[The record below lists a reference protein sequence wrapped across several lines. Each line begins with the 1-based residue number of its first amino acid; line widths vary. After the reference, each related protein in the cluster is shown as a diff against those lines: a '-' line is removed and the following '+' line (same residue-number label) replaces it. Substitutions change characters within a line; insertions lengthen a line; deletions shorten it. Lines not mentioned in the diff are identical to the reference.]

1 VYQSL
6 WFVFKAPKLNALNS
20 GSRVSPA
27 MAIVGMILNLAS
39 SALSVWSLTVV
50 MANPLAGQNSMLQ
63 LVGNLVSLAGSII
76 MLVQAFAV
84 RSILNQHWR
93 NSFAEEI
100 EVSGIGTFFFSI
112 LYLQYKIN
120 RLMERD

>member
-1 VYQSL
+1 
-6 WFVFKAPKLNALNS
+6 
-20 GSRVSPA
+20 
-27 MAIVGMILNLAS
+27 
-39 SALSVWSLTVV
+39 

-76 MLVQAFAV
+76 MLVQAFTV

-93 NSFAEEI
+93 NTFAEEI

-120 RLMERD
+120 RLMDGD